1 MPMPFTNTHVI
12 ARAVCIL
19 MATAAPAGAQQL
31 LNQDHPG
38 QYSQEDIAAGN
49 RVYNAQCNQ
58 CHGRDGDQISG
69 VDLRRGVFRSAST
82 DEDLARVITNG
93 TAAGMPPFRLQLS
106 ELTGIVA
113 FIRAHFDTTASV
125 RVGDAARGRAIFEG
139 KGMCSTC
146 HRVNGRGP
154 RVAPDLSDIGVARA
168 PAALERS
175 IREPSSALMPI
186 HRPVTIVMK
195 DRTVIRGR
203 RLNEDT
209 LTVQVIDDK
218 ERLLSIAKRDIEVL
232 EVSAKASMPA
242 FADRLTAD
250 EIADTVAYLLT
261 LREP

>member
-1 MPMPFTNTHVI
+1 MPFTKTGSIPRISCLLV
-12 ARAVCIL
+12 AMAV
-19 MATAAPAGAQQL
+19 PAGAQQL

-49 RVYNAQCNQ
+49 RVYNAQCTL
-58 CHGRDGDQISG
+58 CHGRDGDQVSG
-69 VDLRRGVFRSAST
+69 IDLRRGVFRGAST

-93 TAAGMPPFRLQLS
+93 TAAGMPPFRLPPS
-106 ELTGIVA
+106 DLTGIVA
-113 FIRAHFDTTASV
+113 FIRAHFDTTAAV

-139 KGMCSTC
+139 KGTCSTC

-154 RVAPDLSDIGVARA
+154 RAAPDLSDIGVARA

-195 DRTVIRGR
+195 DRTIIRGR

-209 LTVQVIDDK
+209 FTVQVIDEK

>member
-1 MPMPFTNTHVI
+1 LAHSKQFTRPKHFTRRHVLQGTAAI
-12 ARAVCIL
+12 TAGL
-19 MATAAPAGAQQL
+19 AAPAVRK
-31 LNQDHPG
+31 D
-38 QYSQEDIAAGN
+38 
-49 RVYNAQCNQ
+49 C
-58 CHGRDGDQISG
+58 GDQISG

>member
-1 MPMPFTNTHVI
+1 MPLTNTGLAAWISSLLI
-12 ARAVCIL
+12 AMAV
-19 MATAAPAGAQQL
+19 PAGAQQL

-93 TAAGMPPFRLQLS
+93 TAAGMPPFKLPPS

-125 RVGDAARGRAIFEG
+125 RVGDAARGRAVFEG
-139 KGMCSTC
+139 KGMCATC

-154 RVAPDLSDIGVARA
+154 RAAPDLSDIGVARA

-175 IREPSSALMPI
+175 IRDPSTAMLPI
-186 HRPVTIVMK
+186 NRPVTIVMK
-195 DRTVIRGR
+195 DRATIHGR

-209 LTVQVIDDK
+209 FTVQIVDD
-218 ERLLSIAKRDIEVL
+218 
-232 EVSAKASMPA
+232 
-242 FADRLTAD
+242 
-250 EIADTVAYLLT
+250 
-261 LREP
+261 

>member
-1 MPMPFTNTHVI
+1 MPLTNTGLAAWISSLLI
-12 ARAVCIL
+12 AMAV
-19 MATAAPAGAQQL
+19 PAGAQQL

-49 RVYNAQCNQ
+49 RVYNAQCTL
-58 CHGRDGDQISG
+58 CHGRDGDQVSG
-69 VDLRRGVFRSAST
+69 IDLRRGVFRRAST
-82 DEDLARVITNG
+82 DEDLAMVITSG
-93 TAAGMPPFRLQLS
+93 TPAGMPPFRLQPS
-106 ELTGIVA
+106 DLTGIVA
-113 FIRAHFDTTASV
+113 FIRAHFDTTAAV

-139 KGMCSTC
+139 KGTCSTC

-154 RVAPDLSDIGVARA
+154 RAAPDLSDIGVARA

-195 DRTVIRGR
+195 DRTIIHGR

-218 ERLLSIAKRDIEVL
+218 ERLLSLAKRDIEVL
-232 EVSAKASMPA
+232 DVSTKASMPA
-242 FADRLTAD
+242 FADRLTAE

>member
-1 MPMPFTNTHVI
+1 MPLTNTGLAAWISSLLI
-12 ARAVCIL
+12 AMAV
-19 MATAAPAGAQQL
+19 PAGAQQL

-49 RVYNAQCNQ
+49 RVYNAQCTL
-58 CHGRDGDQISG
+58 CHGRDGDQVSG
-69 VDLRRGVFRSAST
+69 IDLRLGVFRRAST
-82 DEDLARVITNG
+82 DEDLARVITSG
-93 TAAGMPPFRLQLS
+93 TPAGMPPFRLQPS
-106 ELTGIVA
+106 DLTGIVA
-113 FIRAHFDTTASV
+113 FIRAHFDTTAAV

-139 KGMCSTC
+139 KGTCSTC

-154 RVAPDLSDIGVARA
+154 RAAPDLSDIGVARA

-195 DRTVIRGR
+195 DRTIIHGR

-232 EVSAKASMPA
+232 DVSTKASMPA

>member
-1 MPMPFTNTHVI
+1 MPLPHSRLV
-12 ARAVCIL
+12 ARVFCFLVAAAV
-19 MATAAPAGAQQL
+19 PAGAQQL

-49 RVYNAQCNQ
+49 RVYNVQCTL
-58 CHGRDGDQISG
+58 CHGRDGDQVSG
-69 VDLRRGVFRSAST
+69 IDLRRGVFRGAST
-82 DEDLARVITNG
+82 DEDLARIITNG
-93 TAAGMPPFRLQLS
+93 TAAGMPPFRLPPS
-106 ELTGIVA
+106 DLTGIVA
-113 FIRAHFDTTASV
+113 FIRAHFDTTAAV

-139 KGMCSTC
+139 KGTCSTC

-154 RVAPDLSDIGVARA
+154 RAAPDLSDIGVARA

-175 IREPSSALMPI
+175 IREPTSALMPI

-195 DRTVIRGR
+195 DRTIIRGR

-209 LTVQVIDDK
+209 FTVQVIDEK
-218 ERLLSIAKRDIEVL
+218 EQLHSIAKRDIEVL

>member
-1 MPMPFTNTHVI
+1 MPLQTSALALQVVCLAF
-12 ARAVCIL
+12 ALAV
-19 MATAAPAGAQQL
+19 PAGAQQL

-69 VDLRRGVFRSAST
+69 IDLRRGLFRRSAT
-82 DEDLARVITNG
+82 DEDLARVITSG
-93 TAAGMPPFRLQLS
+93 TPAGMPPFRLQPS

-113 FIRAHFDTTASV
+113 FIRAHFDTTAAV
-125 RVGDAARGRAIFEG
+125 RVGDTARGRAIFEG
-139 KGMCSTC
+139 KGACGTC

-168 PAALERS
+168 PSALERS
-175 IREPSSALMPI
+175 LRDPSSAMLPI
-186 HRPVTIVMK
+186 NRPVTIVMK
-195 DRTVIRGR
+195 DRTIIRGR

-209 LTVQVIDDK
+209 FTVQVIDEK
-218 ERLLSIAKRDIEVL
+218 ERLVSIAKRDIEVFD
-232 EVSAKASMPA
+232 VSTKSSMPSYA
-242 FADRLTAD
+242 NRLTAD

-261 LREP
+261 LRE

>member
-1 MPMPFTNTHVI
+1 MPFTNTGSI
-12 ARAVCIL
+12 ARICCLLIAMAV
-19 MATAAPAGAQQL
+19 PAGAQQL

-49 RVYNAQCNQ
+49 RVYNAQCTL
-58 CHGRDGDQISG
+58 CHGRDGDQVSG
-69 VDLRRGVFRSAST
+69 IDLRRGVFRRAST
-82 DEDLARVITNG
+82 DEDLARVITSG
-93 TAAGMPPFRLQLS
+93 TAAGMPPFRLQQS

-113 FIRAHFDTTASV
+113 FIRAHFDTTAAV

-139 KGMCSTC
+139 KGTCGTC

-154 RVAPDLSDIGVARA
+154 RAAPDLSDIGVARA

-195 DRTVIRGR
+195 DRTIIRGR

-209 LTVQVIDDK
+209 FTVQVIDEK
-218 ERLLSIAKRDIEVL
+218 ERLHSIAKRDIEVL